1 MENLTAHQPVACTL
15 DTEAWPRRLEW
26 IADLNRA
33 ALIGARRQ
41 GRSLV
46 LTYKPKYAAPVREL
60 IRRERQCCAFLSF
73 DLREAADDVTLVIGV
88 PESAGDG
95 IDAILAPFSA
105 TTASRSGCGCNPASG
120 RKGDNHVC
128 G

>member
-1 MENLTAHQPVACTL
+1 MENLTADQPVACTL

-33 ALIGARRQ
+33 ALIGARQQ
-41 GRSLV
+41 GRSLL
-46 LTYKPKYAAPVREL
+46 LTYKPEHASRIREL
-60 IRRERQCCAFLSF
+60 IRREQQCCAFLAF
-73 DLREAADDVTLVIGV
+73 DLQEAADAVTLVIGV

-105 TTASRSGCGCNPASG
+105 TTASGSGCGCNPASG